1 MDDRKNIKEEEM
13 QVASATECTGLIPAL
28 PQDESQDEH
37 CAALYAIHRAKQKQ
51 NKRKPRA

>member
-51 NKRKPRA
+51 NKRRPKA